1 MFVDFRIKVSSTTA
15 LRVKTI
21 DGPPTKASPIFSN
34 RSLSPFV
41 NG

>member
-1 MFVDFRIKVSSTTA
+1 MKVSSTTA

-21 DGPPTKASPIFSN
+21 DGPPATHSRTFYKSSP
-34 RSLSPFV
+34 SPSV